1 VKILSI
7 THKKL
12 IVALDLETTWVDS
25 KNDKILEVALVK
37 FDENTFEIIDTFST
51 LINPWI
57 PIPEV
62 ISNITNIFDQ
72 DVVNAPFFDDEQ
84 KDKIENLLKTLL
96 FYDIIPI
103 LIEIF
108 YLKMV

>member
-1 VKILSI
+1 MKLLISILALGLVFSSFAQDSAKFEE
-7 THKKL
+7 HKKM

-57 PIPEV
+57 PIPGR
-62 ISNITNIFDQ
+62 ISMLIF
-72 DVVNAPFFDDEQ
+72 F
-84 KDKIENLLKTLL
+84 I
-96 FYDIIPI
+96 Y
-103 LIEIF
+103 LIF
-108 YLKMV
+108 NYLKGEFGSLAMRA